1 MFCFVSFVGNFVRL
15 IDRTLRSSWKCFDF
29 TLSFGS
35 PANTEAPT
43 VRSLPHVAREKTT
56 PVMQASSV
64 TSSMFM
70 IFSDD
75 GAFTLIFIM

>member
-43 VRSLPHVAREKTT
+43 VRSLPHVAREKT